1 MPEDFDLEKEL
12 DRRMKQK
19 KGLIKVRRTLHPE
32 ESVGESRYQV
42 DKFVSLGKRDKER
55 QEAIRSTWERQLFEE
70 TGRCSTGGQDITK
83 QRPTMPR
90 PIIQEIKY
98 EKEYGKPR
106 VVPMQ
111 PVPAPEGFD
120 KYTREEL
127 IMIILQLQE
136 DIAKLK
142 AQRK

>member
-1 MPEDFDLEKEL
+1 MPEDFDLEREL
-12 DRRMKQK
+12 EKRMKQK

-42 DKFVSLGKRDKER
+42 DKFVSLGKKDKER
-55 QEAIRSTWERQLFEE
+55 QEAVRTTWERQLFNEA
-70 TGRCSTGGQDITK
+70 GYCSTGTNPSMGA
-83 QRPTMPR
+83 RAVGPR
-90 PIIQEIKY
+90 PIIQEVKY
-98 EKEYGKPR
+98 QKPR

-111 PVPAPEGFD
+111 APEGFD

>member
-1 MPEDFDLEKEL
+1 MPDDFDLESEL

-19 KGLIKVRRTLHPE
+19 KGLIKVRRTIHPE
-32 ESVGESRYQV
+32 ESPGESRYQV
-42 DKFVSLGKRDKER
+42 DKFISLGNRDKER
-55 QEAIRSTWERQLFEE
+55 QEAVRTTWERQLF
-70 TGRCSTGGQDITK
+70 TDAGYCSTGPNPSMGA
-83 QRPTMPR
+83 RAVGPR
-90 PIIQEIKY
+90 PIIQEAKY
-98 EKEYGKPR
+98 EKPR
-106 VVPMQ
+106 AVPMQ
-111 PVPAPEGFD
+111 PIAEGFD